1 MIRGFYKVCRKIS
14 LKWSKKPVILLRSR
28 GRSSIGRAPALQA
41 GGCRFDPDRLHSSH
55 TTDLCRDVR
64 TRNWLYSGVLAV
76 NASISNGNTER
87 IILP

>member
-41 GGCRFDPDRLHSSH
+41 GGCRFDPDRLHS
-55 TTDLCRDVR
+55 LQQKYLRLDVEGR
-64 TRNWLYSGVLAV
+64 FRPQTGVLAV
-76 NASISNGNTER
+76 NASICCRQAHWTLL
-87 IILP
+87 I